1 MIDFPLVVIG
11 ASSGGVSALMKLC
24 AQLPGDFPAAVLV
37 VQHTSPAYPS
47 MLPRILS
54 SAGSLHAIHPRDGQ
68 SLHPGLIYVAPPD
81 HHLLVKKQTVALTRG
96 PKENRS
102 RPAIDPLF
110 RSAALSAGTRT
121 IGVVLTGNLD
131 DGTSGLHAIKQ
142 AGGLTVVQD
151 PDDAEYG
158 SMPRSALG
166 AVNVDHRVP
175 LDEMGALLTTLVQN
189 LLRNPGQSSM
199 SPEEQRRLEIE
210 VSIAG
215 ERHALSQGVTH
226 LGPPSLVTCPD
237 CGGTLME
244 LKEGTVT
251 RFRCHTGHAY
261 TANSLLSHV
270 SGSIEEK
277 AYTVLRTLEEAVILL
292 GMLSEQRQHQGD
304 AQGAEALRASA
315 REVEASTQSIR
326 RLARDSRI
334 LSGEEVE
341 RPTSE

>member
-24 AQLPGDFPAAVLV
+24 AQLPSDFPAAILV
-37 VQHTSPAYPS
+37 VQHMSPAYPS

-81 HHLLVKKQTVALTRG
+81 HHLLVKDTTVALTRG

-102 RPAIDPLF
+102 RPAINPLF
-110 RSAALSAGTRT
+110 RSAALIAGART

-131 DGTSGLHAIKQ
+131 DGTSGLYAIKQ

-151 PDDAEYG
+151 PDDAEYS
-158 SMPRSALG
+158 SMPQSALG

-175 LDEMGALLTTLVQN
+175 LGEMGALLTKLVQEM
-189 LLRNPGQSSM
+189 LTSPGQPSM
-199 SPEEQRRLEIE
+199 TAGEQRRLEIE
-210 VSIAG
+210 VGIAS
-215 ERHALSQGVTH
+215 EAHPLSYGVTS
-226 LGPPSLVTCPD
+226 LGPPSLLTCPD
-237 CGGTLME
+237 CGGTLMQ

-277 AYTVLRTLEEAVILL
+277 AYTVLRTLEEAVMLL
-292 GMLSEQRQHQGD
+292 ELLSEQRQNQGD
-304 AQGAEALRASA
+304 AHGAEMLRARA
-315 REVEASTQSIR
+315 REVEASTQGIR
-326 RLARDSRI
+326 TLAQESRA
-334 LSGEEVE
+334 LNTEQVE
-341 RPTSE
+341 HSPSE